1 MMLIRFAVSNFLS
14 FDGREELSL
23 EAGKAR
29 KHSERLYVN
38 RRLKVVKCEAL
49 FGSNA
54 SGKSNL
60 VEAIRFVKETVEDGF
75 PRGFSNKYYRLKEE
89 NRLKPSTFEIELIC
103 NEKRFCYGFTVVLNS
118 GSIEKEWLYTK
129 TPSGLQ
135 KFLFQR
141 DVSKQEFVI
150 GEYFKRKEAIAKLEN
165 YGEDSADDHEN
176 LFLTIINMSKGKM
189 FSDYEELR
197 ILNDIFYWFVVKLNI
212 SVPEGILTGYPY
224 FKKSNLDE
232 ITELLNALGTGITE
246 LKIVEVPVEI
256 VKNKVPEDIYNKI
269 VSNLEK
275 ENVRIKKE
283 EHNKHPS
290 IVARAYK
297 EFYTFEIDQN
307 DNISIRTIEFSHET
321 KNIYF
326 SLHEESDG
334 TARLL
339 DLIEI
344 LFKISNDNIYIIDEI
359 DRCLHPAM
367 TAKVIRL
374 FLQMAES
381 RNTQLIITTHES
393 RLLKDDMLRNDE
405 ISFML
410 KTKMGSTIIK
420 SLEKYQLRADKK
432 IYEALFDG
440 TLEALPQ
447 FNEEMLEKI
456 VKNNLQDDKNLEE

>member
-1 MMLIRFAVSNFLS
+1 MLIRFAVSNFLS

-23 EAGKAR
+23 KAGKAR

-60 VEAIRFVKETVEDGF
+60 IEAIRFVKETVEDGF
-75 PRGFSNKYYRLKEE
+75 PRGFTNNYYRLKEE
-89 NRLKPSTFEIELIC
+89 NRLKPSTFEVELIC
-103 NEKRFCYGFTVVLNS
+103 NGKRFCYGFSAILNS
-118 GSIEKEWLYTK
+118 GSIEKEWLYEN

-141 DVSKQEFVI
+141 DVSKQEFSV
-150 GEYFKRKEAIAKLEN
+150 GEYFKGKEAIAKLEN

-189 FSDYEELR
+189 FSDFKELR
-197 ILNDIFYWFVVKLNI
+197 ILNDIFFWFLVKLNI

-246 LKIVEVPVEI
+246 LKIVKVPVDV
-256 VKNKVPEDIYNKI
+256 VKNKVPEELYNKI
-269 VSNLEK
+269 ISNLEK
-275 ENVRIKKE
+275 ENARAKKE
-283 EHNKHPS
+283 GKDIHPS

-297 EFYTFEIDQN
+297 EFYTFEIDQE
-307 DNISIRTIEFSHET
+307 DNVTIRTIKFSHET
-321 KNIYF
+321 KGVYF

-344 LFKISNDNIYIIDEI
+344 LFKISNDNIYVIDEI

-367 TAKVIRL
+367 TAKIIRL
-374 FLQMAES
+374 FLQMAEA

-393 RLLKDDMLRNDE
+393 RLLKDDILRNDE

-410 KTKMGSTIIK
+410 KTKAGSTIIK

-440 TLEALPQ
+440 TLEAIPQ
-447 FNEEMLEKI
+447 FNEAMLEQI
-456 VKNNLQDDKNLEE
+456 VENNLKDDVSE

>member
-1 MMLIRFAVSNFLS
+1 M
-14 FDGREELSL
+14 
-23 EAGKAR
+23 
-29 KHSERLYVN
+29 
-38 RRLKVVKCEAL
+38 
-49 FGSNA
+49 
-54 SGKSNL
+54 
-60 VEAIRFVKETVEDGF
+60 
-75 PRGFSNKYYRLKEE
+75 
-89 NRLKPSTFEIELIC
+89 
-103 NEKRFCYGFTVVLNS
+103 
-118 GSIEKEWLYTK
+118 
-129 TPSGLQ
+129 
-135 KFLFQR
+135 
-141 DVSKQEFVI
+141 
-150 GEYFKRKEAIAKLEN
+150 
-165 YGEDSADDHEN
+165 
-176 LFLTIINMSKGKM
+176 
-189 FSDYEELR
+189 
-197 ILNDIFYWFVVKLNI
+197 KLNI

-344 LFKISNDNIYIIDEI
+344 LFIISNDNIYIIDEI

-381 RNTQLIITTHES
+381 RNTQLIFTTHES

>member
-1 MMLIRFAVSNFLS
+1 MLVRFAVSNFLS

-54 SGKSNL
+54 SGKSNFI
-60 VEAIRFVKETVEDGF
+60 EAIRFVKEMVEDGF
-75 PRGFSNKYYRLKEE
+75 PRGFTNKYYRLKEQ
-89 NRLKPSTFEIELIC
+89 NRFKPSTFELELVC
-103 NEKRFCYGFTVVLNS
+103 NGKRFCYGFSAVLNQ
-118 GSIEKEWLYTK
+118 GSIEKEWLYEN

-135 KFLFQR
+135 KYLFLR
-141 DVSKQEFVI
+141 DVSMQEFSV
-150 GEYFKRKEAIAKLEN
+150 GAYFKRKEAIAKLEN

-189 FSDYEELR
+189 FTDYKELC
-197 ILNDIFYWFVVKLNI
+197 ILNDIFFWFLVKLNI

-232 ITELLNALGTGITE
+232 IAELLNALGTGITE
-246 LKIVEVPVEI
+246 LKIVEVPVDV
-256 VKNKVPEDIYNKI
+256 VKNKVPEELYNKI
-269 VSNLEK
+269 ILNLEK
-275 ENVRIKKE
+275 ENARVKKE
-283 EHNKHPS
+283 GKKSRPS

-297 EFYTFEIDQN
+297 EFYTFEINQD
-307 DNISIRTIEFSHET
+307 DDVTIRTIEFSHET
-321 KNIYF
+321 NGIYF

-344 LFKISNDNIYIIDEI
+344 LFKVSDDNIYVIDEI

-367 TAKVIRL
+367 TAKIIRL
-374 FLQMAES
+374 FLQMAET

-393 RLLKDDMLRNDE
+393 RLLKDDILRNDE

-410 KTKMGSTIIK
+410 KTKAGSTIIK
-420 SLEKYQLRADKK
+420 SLENYQLRADKK

-440 TLEALPQ
+440 TLEAIPQ
-447 FNEEMLEKI
+447 FNETKLEKI
-456 VKNNLQDDKNLEE
+456 VENNLEKLDSE

>member
-1 MMLIRFAVSNFLS
+1 MLIRFAVSNFLS

-23 EAGKAR
+23 KAGKAR

-60 VEAIRFVKETVEDGF
+60 IEAIRFVKETVEDGF
-75 PRGFSNKYYRLKEE
+75 PRGFTNNYYRLKEE
-89 NRLKPSTFEIELIC
+89 NRLKPSTFEVELIC
-103 NEKRFCYGFTVVLNS
+103 NGKRFCYGFSAVLNS
-118 GSIEKEWLYTK
+118 GSIEKEWLYEN

-141 DVSKQEFVI
+141 DVRKQNFSV
-150 GEYFKRKEAIAKLEN
+150 GEYFKGKEAIAKLEN

-189 FSDYEELR
+189 FSDFEELR
-197 ILNDIFYWFVVKLNI
+197 ILNDIFFWFLIKLNI

-224 FKKSNLDE
+224 FKKSNLNE

-246 LKIVEVPVEI
+246 LKIVKVPVDV
-256 VKNKVPEDIYNKI
+256 VKNKVPEELYNKI
-269 VSNLEK
+269 ISNLEK
-275 ENVRIKKE
+275 ENARAKKE
-283 EHNKHPS
+283 GKDIHPS

-297 EFYTFEIDQN
+297 EFYTFEIDQK
-307 DNISIRTIEFSHET
+307 DNVTIRTIEFSHET
-321 KNIYF
+321 KGVYF

-344 LFKISNDNIYIIDEI
+344 LFKISNDNIYVIDEI

-367 TAKVIRL
+367 TAKIIRL
-374 FLQMAES
+374 FLQMAEA

-393 RLLKDDMLRNDE
+393 RLLKDDILRNDE

-410 KTKMGSTIIK
+410 KTKAGSTIIK

-440 TLEALPQ
+440 TLEAIPQ
-447 FNEEMLEKI
+447 FNEAILEQI
-456 VKNNLQDDKNLEE
+456 VENNLKDDVSE